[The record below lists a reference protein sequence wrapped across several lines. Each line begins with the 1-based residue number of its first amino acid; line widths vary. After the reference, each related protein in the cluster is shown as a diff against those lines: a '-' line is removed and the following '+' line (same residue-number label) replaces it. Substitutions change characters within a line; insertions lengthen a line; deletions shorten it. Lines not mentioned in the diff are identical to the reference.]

1 MNAPAESRLRA
12 TLRLLLR
19 LAIAGSLTG
28 YLLWKADP
36 RAVWTAV
43 AGADWRFV
51 GLAVLLTLLDRSLMA
66 YRWVVL
72 LCTVDQRQRP
82 PLPAVLRVFFISTF
96 VGTFLPSIGGDA
108 LRAYQIARLNVPV
121 GSAAASV
128 LLDRMF
134 GVASILLMALAGLVL
149 ARDLMNNWAVVVS
162 LAAAGAL
169 CAVTLLLIF
178 SGRALAAA
186 TNLVGLVPAPKIR
199 HGVGRLLES
208 MRGYA
213 AFPRELT
220 NVLACSLAVQV
231 VRVAQAYL
239 LGLALGIAA
248 PISVYFAFM
257 PLILLIMLLPITF
270 NGLGTS
276 QAAFVWFFTR
286 AGVAPAA
293 AFTLSV
299 LFVALGIVGNVPGAL
314 LYLWGNER

>member
-1 MNAPAESRLRA
+1 MNAPAEPRLRA

-19 LAIAGSLTG
+19 LLIAGALTG

-43 AGADWRFV
+43 AGAHWGFV
-51 GLAVLLTLLDRSLMA
+51 GLAILLTLLDRSLMA

-72 LCTVDQRQRP
+72 LCTVDQHRRP

-108 LRAYQIARLNVPV
+108 LRAYQIARLNVPA

-134 GVASILLMALAGLVL
+134 GVASILLMALGGLVL
-149 ARDLMNNWAVVVS
+149 ARDLVDNWAIVVS
-162 LAAAGAL
+162 LAAASAL
-169 CAVTLLLIF
+169 CAATLLLIF
-178 SGRALAAA
+178 SGRALATA
-186 TNLVGLVPAPKIR
+186 TRLAGLLPTAGIR
-199 HGVGRLLES
+199 HGVSRLLES
-208 MRGYA
+208 LRGYA
-213 AFPRELT
+213 AFPRELI
-220 NVLACSLAVQV
+220 NVLACSLAVQA
-231 VRVAQAYL
+231 VRVAQAYF
-239 LGLALGIAA
+239 LGLALGIDA
-248 PISVYFAFM
+248 PLSVYFAFM

-286 AGVAPAA
+286 AGVTPAA

-299 LFVALGIVGNVPGAL
+299 LFVALGIVGNLPGAL
-314 LYLWGNER
+314 LYLRGKR